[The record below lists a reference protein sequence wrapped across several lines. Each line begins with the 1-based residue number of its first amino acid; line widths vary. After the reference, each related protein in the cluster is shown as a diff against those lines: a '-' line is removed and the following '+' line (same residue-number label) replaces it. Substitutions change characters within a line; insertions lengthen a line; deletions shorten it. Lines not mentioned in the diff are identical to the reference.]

1 MEKSGSHHQRR
12 QAGKRK
18 GEKRRRESRAIGK
31 YDTVPSLFR
40 SSQTAAH
47 LEDINKL
54 EKLTRNKRERM
65 GEETGGVVSEGGPLV
80 THFPAILPL
89 HPNV

>member
-1 MEKSGSHHQRR
+1 M
-12 QAGKRK
+12 
-18 GEKRRRESRAIGK
+18 RRRESKGIGK

-47 LEDINKL
+47 LEGINKL
-54 EKLTRNKRERM
+54 EKLTRNKRKGM
-65 GEETGGVVSEGGPLV
+65 GEELGGVVSEGGPVV
-80 THFPAILPL
+80 THLPAILPL